1 MSSSSDSTCQAPAKI
16 NLSLKIDTRKKRTD
30 GFHEISTLMAKLD
43 LADELHFHK
52 SITTSLTCNV
62 EGLAT
67 DESNLVMRAVR
78 EFEKVY
84 GRKVKQRITLTKNVP
99 MAAGLGG
106 GSADA
111 AATLVALNE
120 RLGTQYHPGELREMA
135 AACGSDV
142 AFFIN
147 PVPSLC
153 KGRGEKVRPLERFAT
168 WSSPIVLLKPQFGV
182 STKLAY
188 QAFGRASMRKEF
200 FYDEQQIPDGPRLV
214 NDLEVPVF
222 AKFPFLGMLKSW
234 MLERPGVKGALMSGS
249 GSTMFA
255 LTDTPEAARKLA
267 EDALAEIDSTLFTY
281 CGVVNPQAVGE

>member
-1 MSSSSDSTCQAPAKI
+1 MSSSSDSVYRAPAKI
-16 NLSLKIDTRKKRTD
+16 NLSLKIDDRRKRED
-30 GFHEISTLMAKLD
+30 GYHEVSTLMAKLD

-52 SITTSLTCNV
+52 SITSSLHCDAP
-62 EGLAT
+62 GLPT
-67 DESNLVMRAVR
+67 DGTNLVMRAVQ

-84 GRKVKQRITLTKNVP
+84 GRKVKQKITLSKRVP

-111 AATLVALNE
+111 AVTLLALNE
-120 RLGTQYHPGELREMA
+120 RLGTQYTPEELREMA

-147 PVPSLC
+147 PVVSLC
-153 KGRGEKVRPLERFAT
+153 KGRGERVKPIERFAT

-188 QAFGRASMRKEF
+188 GAYRSARRRREF
-200 FYDEQQIPDGPRLV
+200 FYDEQTPENAPRLV

-222 AKFPFLGMLKSW
+222 AKFPYLGLLKNW
-234 MLERPGVKGALMSGS
+234 MLSRPGVKGALMSGS
-249 GSTMFA
+249 GSSMFA

-267 EDALAEIDSTLFTY
+267 EDALAEVDPTLYTY
-281 CGVVNPQAVGE
+281 CGVVNPQ

>member
-1 MSSSSDSTCQAPAKI
+1 MSSSSDSIYQAPAKI
-16 NLSLKIDTRKKRTD
+16 NLSLKIDDRKKRDD
-30 GFHEISTLMAKLD
+30 GYHEISTLMARLD

-52 SITTSLTCNV
+52 STTSSLSCDAP
-62 EGLAT
+62 GLAV
-67 DESNLVMRAVR
+67 DESNLVMRALK
-78 EFEKVY
+78 EFEKQY
-84 GRKVKQRITLTKNVP
+84 GRKAKQKITLTKRVP

-111 AATLVALNE
+111 AVTLLALNE
-120 RLGTQYHPGELREMA
+120 RLGTQYSHDELREMA

-147 PVPSLC
+147 PVVSLC
-153 KGRGEKVRPLERFAT
+153 KGRGERVKPIERFAT

-188 QAFGRASMRKEF
+188 AGYKNARRRKEF
-200 FYDEQQIPDGPRLV
+200 FYDEQELENGPRLV
-214 NDLEVPVF
+214 NDLEAAVF
-222 AKFPFLGMLKSW
+222 AKFPFLGLLKNW

-267 EDALAEIDSTLFTY
+267 EDALAEVDPTLYTY
-281 CGVVNPQAVGE
+281 CGVVNPQ

>member
-1 MSSSSDSTCQAPAKI
+1 MSSSSDSVYLAPAKI
-16 NLSLKIDTRKKRTD
+16 NLSLKINDKKKRED

-52 SITTSLTCNV
+52 STTTSLICDIP
-62 EGLAT
+62 GLPT
-67 DESNLVMRAVR
+67 DGSNLVMRAVQ

-84 GRKVKQRITLTKNVP
+84 GRKVKQRITLTKRVP

-111 AATLVALNE
+111 ATTLLALND
-120 RLGTQYHPGELREMA
+120 RLGTQYSHDELREMA

-142 AFFIN
+142 AFFID

-153 KGRGEKVRPLERFAT
+153 KGRGEQVRPLTDFGT

-182 STKLAY
+182 STKSAY
-188 QAFGRASMRKEF
+188 AEYRNSHVRKGF
-200 FYDEQQIPDGPRLV
+200 FYEEQSFGDGTPRLV
-214 NDLEVPVF
+214 NHLERPVF
-222 AKFPFLGMLKSW
+222 AKFPFLGMLKNW

-255 LTDTPEAARKLA
+255 LTDTPESARKLA
-267 EDALAEIDSTLFTY
+267 EDALAEIDPTLYTY
-281 CGVVNPQAVGE
+281 CGVVNPQ